1 MNISGEMLT
10 LIIGAVGFILSACGF
25 VLRKLGKIEDQAVQI
40 DSLISANVTA
50 LEAMTDLLR
59 ENAADHKGLEIR
71 LERIENLLREVKRD
85 VEHR

>member
-10 LIIGAVGFILSACGF
+10 IIIGAVGFIVSAAGF
-25 VLRKLGKIEDQAVQI
+25 VMRKLNKLEGQASQI
-40 DSLISANVTA
+40 DNLISANITA

-85 VEHR
+85 VEHK